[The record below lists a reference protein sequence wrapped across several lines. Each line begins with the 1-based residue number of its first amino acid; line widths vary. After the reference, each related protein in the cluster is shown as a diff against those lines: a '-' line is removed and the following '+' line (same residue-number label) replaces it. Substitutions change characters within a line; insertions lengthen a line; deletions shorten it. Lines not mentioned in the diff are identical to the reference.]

1 MFLLRSV
8 CSVPHTHTVHACM
21 VAGAG
26 RRVCYSEVCAFNEMC
41 VFSEVCVCVF
51 RGLSREKH
59 LLGKPSAADQLT
71 CDRICL

>member
-1 MFLLRSV
+1 
-8 CSVPHTHTVHACM
+8 M

-51 RGLSREKH
+51 NEVCVFRGLSREKH